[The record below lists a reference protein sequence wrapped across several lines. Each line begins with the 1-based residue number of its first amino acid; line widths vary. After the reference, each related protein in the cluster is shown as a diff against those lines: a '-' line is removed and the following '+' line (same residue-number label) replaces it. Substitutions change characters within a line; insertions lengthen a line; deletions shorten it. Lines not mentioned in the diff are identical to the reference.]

1 MHHQHTL
8 RDHFAPFRQNIIG
21 QDAKFE
27 TPYGVKKIIYADW
40 TASGRMYQPIEDV
53 INNKIYPFVANTHTE
68 TNVTGSTM
76 TLAYKRSKE
85 IIKAH
90 VNAIDG
96 DILISSNSGMT
107 GVVNKL
113 QRIIGIKLHET
124 FQGRISLEEDE
135 RPVIFVTHMEHHSNQ
150 TSWIETTGDVV
161 VIGATA
167 DGLVDLDSFASLLE
181 KYNNRKLKIAAVT
194 SCSNVTGIFTPYH
207 SIAGMIHKAGGY
219 CFVDFACSAPYIDID
234 MHPANPDEYLDA
246 IYFSP
251 HKFLGGPGS
260 SGIVIFNQKLYN
272 NKIPDNPGG
281 GTVDWTNPWGEH
293 KYHDEIEAREDG
305 GTPAFLQT
313 IRVALCIRL
322 KEKMGVQNI
331 LAREHELL
339 DKIWKKCATIP
350 NLRVLAD
357 HHKNRLGVISF
368 YIDNLHFN
376 LAVKL
381 LNDRFGI
388 QMRGGCS
395 CAGTYGHYLLEVS
408 HEKSKLLT
416 DEISKGFLANKPGW
430 IRMSI
435 HPTTNNDEMDFIL
448 DALEQL
454 SLHHLEWMK
463 DYVYDPHTN
472 EFNHKSGMLTE
483 KLIVDQWFDD

>member
-219 CFVDFACSAPYIDID
+219 CFVDFACIS
-234 MHPANPDEYLDA
+234 E
-246 IYFSP
+246 
-251 HKFLGGPGS
+251 
-260 SGIVIFNQKLYN
+260 
-272 NKIPDNPGG
+272 
-281 GTVDWTNPWGEH
+281 E
-293 KYHDEIEAREDG
+293 R
-305 GTPAFLQT
+305 
-313 IRVALCIRL
+313 RVGKECISRWWP
-322 KEKMGVQNI
+322 E
-331 LAREHELL
+331 
-339 DKIWKKCATIP
+339 
-350 NLRVLAD
+350 
-357 HHKNRLGVISF
+357 
-368 YIDNLHFN
+368 
-376 LAVKL
+376 
-381 LNDRFGI
+381 
-388 QMRGGCS
+388 
-395 CAGTYGHYLLEVS
+395 
-408 HEKSKLLT
+408 
-416 DEISKGFLANKPGW
+416 
-430 IRMSI
+430 
-435 HPTTNNDEMDFIL
+435 
-448 DALEQL
+448 
-454 SLHHLEWMK
+454 
-463 DYVYDPHTN
+463 
-472 EFNHKSGMLTE
+472 
-483 KLIVDQWFDD
+483 